1 MTSSDDFDTENASA
15 SVTAIRD
22 AASVAPTDKTEADR
36 GLLPAGLSDLLAPQA
51 QADADAVEAVLSC
64 FSQFGYQRIKPP
76 LLEFENSLLADGP
89 GAALADQTF
98 RLLLSLIHI

>member
-1 MTSSDDFDTENASA
+1 MTASDDFSKQNSLASLTASGANSA
-15 SVTAIRD
+15 SL
-22 AASVAPTDKTEADR
+22 SGEKTEADK

-51 QADADAVEAVLSC
+51 EQMPFNEAVLSC

-76 LLEFENSLLADGP
+76 LLEFETSLLADGP

-98 RLLLSLIHI
+98 RLLILSHAG